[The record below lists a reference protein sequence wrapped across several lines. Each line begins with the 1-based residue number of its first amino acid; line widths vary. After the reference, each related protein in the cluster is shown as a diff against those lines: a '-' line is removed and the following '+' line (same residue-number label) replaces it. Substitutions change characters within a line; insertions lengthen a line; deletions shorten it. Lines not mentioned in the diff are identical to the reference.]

1 MEPKWITDLEEFL
14 LLASKPF
21 PFGSLKFELSHPIS
35 VAPTEPRVLYW
46 SWGFAA
52 LLHLSKAFTKLF
64 RSLTHIF
71 LTRGRIGLEK

>member
-1 MEPKWITDLEEFL
+1 MCPSRMEPKWITDLEEFL

-46 SWGFAA
+46 S
-52 LLHLSKAFTKLF
+52 
-64 RSLTHIF
+64 
-71 LTRGRIGLEK
+71 